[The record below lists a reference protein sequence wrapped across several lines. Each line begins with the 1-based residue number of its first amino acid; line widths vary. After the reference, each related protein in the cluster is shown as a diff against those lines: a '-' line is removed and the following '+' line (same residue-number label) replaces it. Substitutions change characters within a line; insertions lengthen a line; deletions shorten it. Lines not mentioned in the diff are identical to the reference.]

1 MKKKLYEK
9 PSSKVIELK
18 HRHQLLVGS
27 ALNAT
32 YDGYLNEDPELWN
45 E

>member
-1 MKKKLYEK
+1 MNKKKLYEK

-18 HRHQLLVGS
+18 QQPSLLQSSGGGGMQDY
-27 ALNAT
+27 NW
-32 YDGYLNEDPELWN
+32 NNIPE

>member
-1 MKKKLYEK
+1 MNKKLYEK

-18 HRHQLLVGS
+18 QKPSLLQTS
-27 ALNAT
+27 AKLQDYNW
-32 YDGYLNEDPELWN
+32 NNIPE